1 MEKFFRTLK
10 RDGATINELA
20 RVCCP
25 IGDGDIEFKEPSA
38 IAIDVVAR
46 LLRDIT
52 RKSCLSEDGPSEV
65 IPSSSASP
73 VHRQSECANEEI
85 VGISNRHLKNEVPG
99 LFL

>member
-1 MEKFFRTLK
+1 MH
-10 RDGATINELA
+10 

-25 IGDGDIEFKEPSA
+25 IGDGESRFKEPGA

-52 RKSCLSEDGPSEV
+52 RASSLAVDSQAEVPST
-65 IPSSSASP
+65 SSADLMP
-73 VHRQSECANEEI
+73 RE
-85 VGISNRHLKNEVPG
+85 VGCETRKVIETTKRELKNEVPG